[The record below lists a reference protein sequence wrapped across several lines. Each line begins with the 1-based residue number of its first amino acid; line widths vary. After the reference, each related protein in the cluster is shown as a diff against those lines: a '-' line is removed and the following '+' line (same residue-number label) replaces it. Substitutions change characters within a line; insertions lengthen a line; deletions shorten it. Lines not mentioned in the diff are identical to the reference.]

1 MWLHSKV
8 ITLQPEIENSKTMID
23 QTELKHLLLTAI
35 NAAIRAGAL
44 IMEVYNSDDFQ
55 VNLKSDATPL
65 TLADR
70 LANDEIVKSL
80 MKTRI
85 PVMSEEGRNL
95 LYEERKGWE
104 YFWLVDPLDGTKEFI
119 KRNGEFTVNI
129 ALVYNGY
136 PIMGIIYIPTLK
148 QLYFSL
154 LELGSY
160 RVDEII
166 SEVRDVETLNKI
178 ILETQKLPIC
188 LKPAKFTV
196 VTSRSHPST
205 ETQEFIDKLK
215 KVYGEVQTIPRGS
228 SLKICMVAE
237 GNADVY
243 PRFGN
248 TSEWDTAAG
257 QSIAEQA
264 GCSMISVDDCKRISY
279 NKEDIDN
286 PWFIVKRSEE
296 IVIPK

>member
-1 MWLHSKV
+1 
-8 ITLQPEIENSKTMID
+8 MID

-70 LANDEIVKSL
+70 KANDEIVKSL

-95 LYEERKGWE
+95 MYEERKGWE

-136 PIMGIIYIPTLK
+136 PIMGVVYIPTLN
-148 QLYFSL
+148 QLYFAL
-154 LELGSY
+154 VELGSF
-160 RVDEII
+160 RVDEIN
-166 SEVRDVETLNKI
+166 SEIRDVETLNKI

-188 LKPAKFTV
+188 HKPATFTV
-196 VTSRSHPST
+196 VTSRSHPSK
-205 ETQEFIDKLK
+205 ETQEFIEKLK
-215 KVYGEVQTIPRGS
+215 KIYGEVQAIPRGS

-237 GNADVY
+237 GNADIY
-243 PRFGN
+243 PRFGS

-257 QSIAEQA
+257 QTIAEQA

-286 PWFIVKRSEE
+286 PWFIVKRREE
-296 IVIPK
+296 IVIPT

>member
-1 MWLHSKV
+1 
-8 ITLQPEIENSKTMID
+8 MID